1 MNILIIGNG
10 FDLAHKLPTK
20 YTDFLDFLG
29 NVRVLKEIHP
39 EERKRL
45 IRKIDKDMK
54 QYLFTDENNF
64 NINSKRSEYIDEIYQ
79 LSKDNIWINWLYQR
93 RADNEILGEYW
104 VDFETEISGVIQSI
118 EQLSPI
124 LSESSGVFNLIGIQA
139 KVFTFFIKK
148 YYTEHKSQDATM
160 KYLKERLLLDLNKL
174 IRCFEIYLEDF
185 VKNINKRLLS
195 LDIYNLKVDKVL
207 TFNYTNTYLKLY
219 NDDVE
224 CDYIHG
230 KSDINNTMV
239 TNNMVLGINDY
250 LKESERF
257 TNTQF
262 IEFKKY
268 YQRLIKLTNSHYKKW
283 LDEINNKN
291 QNVIHNVYIFGHSL
305 ADTDHDI
312 LREFINNPKLK
323 ITIFYNNSNQYSS
336 QICNLVHLI
345 GPDKLNEWVY
355 QARPKIQFIKQN
367 SMINIDDSEWR
378 IMRDIKECTE
388 LAKLSIDK
396 IENKIDQ
403 IRKHI
408 QQKDYTYFRNQT
420 NVVNLIVSIVTSG
433 YIDDLLISQMLIIA
447 QDLYDRTQDEKY
459 YTEQFKKYDNAIPMY
474 KKIISSFIHE
484 INQFNYSK
492 KKEYYT
498 TLDINSYDK
507 MLTCLDTGVVI
518 DKNEILFLIYEII
531 QRAEQTS
538 ELNEKK
544 WTCIIRLVHR
554 LNAEDILSSINYY
567 IYESNSDNSL
577 RIRYTYLLNLLKQL
591 DFFDD
596 DLLDKY
602 QLK

>member
-1 MNILIIGNG
+1 
-10 FDLAHKLPTK
+10 
-20 YTDFLDFLG
+20 
-29 NVRVLKEIHP
+29 
-39 EERKRL
+39 
-45 IRKIDKDMK
+45 
-54 QYLFTDENNF
+54 
-64 NINSKRSEYIDEIYQ
+64 
-79 LSKDNIWINWLYQR
+79 
-93 RADNEILGEYW
+93 
-104 VDFETEISGVIQSI
+104 
-118 EQLSPI
+118 
-124 LSESSGVFNLIGIQA
+124 
-139 KVFTFFIKK
+139 
-148 YYTEHKSQDATM
+148 
-160 KYLKERLLLDLNKL
+160 
-174 IRCFEIYLEDF
+174 
-185 VKNINKRLLS
+185 
-195 LDIYNLKVDKVL
+195 
-207 TFNYTNTYLKLY
+207 
-219 NDDVE
+219 
-224 CDYIHG
+224 
-230 KSDINNTMV
+230 
-239 TNNMVLGINDY
+239 
-250 LKESERF
+250 
-257 TNTQF
+257 
-262 IEFKKY
+262 
-268 YQRLIKLTNSHYKKW
+268 
-283 LDEINNKN
+283 
-291 QNVIHNVYIFGHSL
+291 
-305 ADTDHDI
+305 
-312 LREFINNPKLK
+312 
-323 ITIFYNNSNQYSS
+323 
-336 QICNLVHLI
+336 
-345 GPDKLNEWVY
+345 
-355 QARPKIQFIKQN
+355 
-367 SMINIDDSEWR
+367 MINIDDSEWR